1 MPQMEQVKI
10 VKEYTLVIQ
19 EVTTIIMV
27 KTTTKKM
34 MARKKRITIITI
46 AIVLV
51 IAIIIGILA
60 FLYIKTDAFK
70 SNETLF
76 AKYLVQNFDIIEVW
90 EKSKNTDIENLLDT
104 NKYTSQIEGKIE
116 YTENKGT
123 SNEKQSSSVNN
134 VGIKITSNIDK
145 SNNYNYSDISIGTEN
160 EKLVGLEYLNEDDK
174 YGIRL
179 KDIQQFVSIKK
190 DDETQESELKN
201 IEKLAENI
209 DVQSII
215 KFSDEEKQTL
225 KNTYLEIIKNN
236 VSKEK
241 YHKQSNSLITV
252 NNKDMQTNAYYIEF
266 TVEECNNLYIKILE
280 QIAKDEIILSKVDLI
295 EKQIKEIDED
305 YDGNLR
311 ENFVKSIKDKIKEIE
326 DKNIGNNKVKIT
338 VYEKN
343 MKTVRTSIEKNN
355 EKTTID
361 LYDGSSIKIDTVK
374 IAETTDEQ
382 YIKIESKNDG
392 TNLNVLV
399 EYAKI
404 QDNNTKNTVQF
415 NYGQTFLNNEL
426 NKNIELG
433 ISNEKNEAIIKI
445 TDDTNFVQEFEN
457 EITLEK
463 DNVDLDELDE
473 EQSNAINGILT
484 ENVQSQ
490 LSNLLAVVN
499 LNDYVSMLQNLGLMN
514 KTSIELPSDGEVTET
529 ERKRFNSQF
538 EFFVSEGLTS
548 DNIKELIDTAENNFE
563 DMKVLLKNGEIQ
575 DLDLDKINSSRESS
589 DYKKEISE
597 ILLYIKRN
605 SNNEEKEADLLTYLE
620 KESGNKYNVS
630 IEYDADGLTRIIRA
644 KIQEK

>member
-1 MPQMEQVKI
+1 
-10 VKEYTLVIQ
+10 
-19 EVTTIIMV
+19 
-27 KTTTKKM
+27 

-201 IEKLAENI
+201 IEKLTENI

-326 DKNIGNNKVKIT
+326 DKNIGNDKVKIT

-355 EKTTID
+355 DKTIID
-361 LYDGSSIKIDTVK
+361 LYDSSSIKIDTVK
-374 IAETTDEQ
+374 IDETTDEQ

-445 TDDTNFVQEFEN
+445 SDDTNFVQEFEN

-473 EQSNAINGILT
+473 EQSNAINGILI

-499 LNDYVSMLQNLGLMN
+499 LNDYVSMFQNLGLMN

-548 DNIKELIDTAENNFE
+548 DNIKQLIDTAENNFE

>member
-1 MPQMEQVKI
+1 
-10 VKEYTLVIQ
+10 
-19 EVTTIIMV
+19 
-27 KTTTKKM
+27 

-90 EKSKNTDIENLLDT
+90 EKSKNTDIENLLNT

-201 IEKLAENI
+201 IEKLTENI

-326 DKNIGNNKVKIT
+326 DKNIGNDKVKII

-355 EKTTID
+355 DKTIID
-361 LYDGSSIKIDTVK
+361 LYDSSSIKIDTVK
-374 IAETTDEQ
+374 IDETTDEQ

-445 TDDTNFVQEFEN
+445 SDDTNFVQEFEN

-597 ILLYIKRN
+597 ILLYIKKN

>member
-1 MPQMEQVKI
+1 
-10 VKEYTLVIQ
+10 
-19 EVTTIIMV
+19 
-27 KTTTKKM
+27 

-90 EKSKNTDIENLLDT
+90 EKSKNTDIENLLNT

-201 IEKLAENI
+201 IEKLTENI

-326 DKNIGNNKVKIT
+326 DKNIGNDKVKIT

-355 EKTTID
+355 DKTIID
-361 LYDGSSIKIDTVK
+361 LYDSSSIKIDTVK
-374 IAETTDEQ
+374 IDETTDEQ

-445 TDDTNFVQEFEN
+445 SDDTNFVQEFEN

-589 DYKKEISE
+589 DYKKEIS
-597 ILLYIKRN
+597 
-605 SNNEEKEADLLTYLE
+605 SC
-620 KESGNKYNVS
+620 SV
-630 IEYDADGLTRIIRA
+630 
-644 KIQEK
+644 

>member
-1 MPQMEQVKI
+1 
-10 VKEYTLVIQ
+10 
-19 EVTTIIMV
+19 
-27 KTTTKKM
+27 

-201 IEKLAENI
+201 IEKLTENI

-252 NNKDMQTNAYYIEF
+252 NNKDIQTNAYYIEF

-326 DKNIGNNKVKIT
+326 DKNIGNDKVKIT

-355 EKTTID
+355 DKTTID

-374 IAETTDEQ
+374 IDETTDEQ

-404 QDNNTKNTVQF
+404 QDNNIKNTVQF
-415 NYGQTFLNNEL
+415 NYEQTFLNNEL

-445 TDDTNFVQEFEN
+445 SDDTNFVQEFEN

-575 DLDLDKINSSRESS
+575 DLNLDKINSSKESS

-620 KESGNKYNVS
+620 KERGNKYNVS

>member
-1 MPQMEQVKI
+1 
-10 VKEYTLVIQ
+10 
-19 EVTTIIMV
+19 
-27 KTTTKKM
+27 

-201 IEKLAENI
+201 IEKLTENI

-326 DKNIGNNKVKIT
+326 DKNIGNDKVKIT

-382 YIKIESKNDG
+382 YIKIERKNDG

-404 QDNNTKNTVQF
+404 QDNNTKNTVQL
-415 NYGQTFLNNEL
+415 NYEQTFLNNKL

-445 TDDTNFVQEFEN
+445 SDDTNFVQEFEN
-457 EITLEK
+457 KITLEK

-473 EQSNAINGILT
+473 EQSNAINGILI

-499 LNDYVSMLQNLGLMN
+499 LNDYVSMFQNLGLMN

-548 DNIKELIDTAENNFE
+548 DNIKQLIDTAENNFE

-575 DLDLDKINSSRESS
+575 DLDLDKINSSKESS

-597 ILLYIKRN
+597 ILLYIKKN

-620 KESGNKYNVS
+620 KESENKYNVS

>member
-1 MPQMEQVKI
+1 
-10 VKEYTLVIQ
+10 
-19 EVTTIIMV
+19 
-27 KTTTKKM
+27 

-76 AKYLVQNFDIIEVW
+76 AKYLVQNFNIIEVW

-201 IEKLAENI
+201 IEKLTENI

-326 DKNIGNNKVKIT
+326 DKNIGNDKVKIT

-355 EKTTID
+355 DKTIID
-361 LYDGSSIKIDTVK
+361 LYDSSSIKIDKVK
-374 IAETTDEQ
+374 IDETTDEQ

-404 QDNNTKNTVQF
+404 QDNNTKNTVQL
-415 NYGQTFLNNEL
+415 NYEQTFLNNKL

-445 TDDTNFVQEFEN
+445 SDDTNFVQEFEN

-473 EQSNAINGILT
+473 EQSNAINGILI

-499 LNDYVSMLQNLGLMN
+499 LNDYVSMFQNLGLMN

-548 DNIKELIDTAENNFE
+548 DNIKQLIDTAENNFE

>member
-1 MPQMEQVKI
+1 
-10 VKEYTLVIQ
+10 
-19 EVTTIIMV
+19 
-27 KTTTKKM
+27 

-201 IEKLAENI
+201 IEKLTENI

-326 DKNIGNNKVKIT
+326 DKNIGNDKVKIT

-445 TDDTNFVQEFEN
+445 SDDTNFVQEFEN

-548 DNIKELIDTAENNFE
+548 DNIKELIDTSENNFE

>member
-1 MPQMEQVKI
+1 
-10 VKEYTLVIQ
+10 
-19 EVTTIIMV
+19 
-27 KTTTKKM
+27 

-201 IEKLAENI
+201 IEKLTENI

-326 DKNIGNNKVKIT
+326 DKNIGNDKVKIT

-355 EKTTID
+355 DKTIID
-361 LYDGSSIKIDTVK
+361 LYDSSSIKIDTVK
-374 IAETTDEQ
+374 IDETTDEQ

-445 TDDTNFVQEFEN
+445 SDDTNFVQEFEN

-575 DLDLDKINSSRESS
+575 DLDLDKINSSKESS

-597 ILLYIKRN
+597 ILFYIKRN
-605 SNNEEKEADLLTYLE
+605 SNNEEKKANLLTYLE

>member
-1 MPQMEQVKI
+1 
-10 VKEYTLVIQ
+10 
-19 EVTTIIMV
+19 
-27 KTTTKKM
+27 

-90 EKSKNTDIENLLDT
+90 EKSKNTDIENLLNT

-201 IEKLAENI
+201 IEKLTENI

-326 DKNIGNNKVKIT
+326 DKNIGNDKVKIT

-355 EKTTID
+355 DKTIID
-361 LYDGSSIKIDTVK
+361 LYDSSSIKIDTVK
-374 IAETTDEQ
+374 IDETTDEQ

-426 NKNIELG
+426 NKNIE
-433 ISNEKNEAIIKI
+433 
-445 TDDTNFVQEFEN
+445 
-457 EITLEK
+457 LEK

-597 ILLYIKRN
+597 ILLYIKKN

>member
-1 MPQMEQVKI
+1 
-10 VKEYTLVIQ
+10 
-19 EVTTIIMV
+19 
-27 KTTTKKM
+27 

-201 IEKLAENI
+201 IEKLTENI

-311 ENFVKSIKDKIKEIE
+311 ENFVKSIKDKIREIE
-326 DKNIGNNKVKIT
+326 DKNIGNDKVKIT

-355 EKTTID
+355 DKTIID
-361 LYDGSSIKIDTVK
+361 LYDSSSIKIDTVK
-374 IAETTDEQ
+374 IDETTDEQ

-445 TDDTNFVQEFEN
+445 SDDTNFVQEFEN

>member
-1 MPQMEQVKI
+1 
-10 VKEYTLVIQ
+10 
-19 EVTTIIMV
+19 
-27 KTTTKKM
+27 

-201 IEKLAENI
+201 IEKLTENI

-445 TDDTNFVQEFEN
+445 SDDTNFVQEFEN

-484 ENVQSQ
+484 VNVQSQ

-575 DLDLDKINSSRESS
+575 DLDLDKINSSKESS

-605 SNNEEKEADLLTYLE
+605 STNEEKKADLLTYLE

>member
-1 MPQMEQVKI
+1 M
-10 VKEYTLVIQ
+10 T
-19 EVTTIIMV
+19 
-27 KTTTKKM
+27 
-34 MARKKRITIITI
+34 
-46 AIVLV
+46 
-51 IAIIIGILA
+51 
-60 FLYIKTDAFK
+60 
-70 SNETLF
+70 
-76 AKYLVQNFDIIEVW
+76 
-90 EKSKNTDIENLLDT
+90 
-104 NKYTSQIEGKIE
+104 
-116 YTENKGT
+116 
-123 SNEKQSSSVNN
+123 
-134 VGIKITSNIDK
+134 
-145 SNNYNYSDISIGTEN
+145 
-160 EKLVGLEYLNEDDK
+160 
-174 YGIRL
+174 
-179 KDIQQFVSIKK
+179 
-190 DDETQESELKN
+190 
-201 IEKLAENI
+201 ENI

-326 DKNIGNNKVKIT
+326 DKNIGNDKVKIT

-445 TDDTNFVQEFEN
+445 SDDTNFVQEFEN

>member
-1 MPQMEQVKI
+1 
-10 VKEYTLVIQ
+10 
-19 EVTTIIMV
+19 
-27 KTTTKKM
+27 

-201 IEKLAENI
+201 IEKLTENI

-326 DKNIGNNKVKIT
+326 DKNIGNDKVKIT

-355 EKTTID
+355 DKTIID
-361 LYDGSSIKIDTVK
+361 LYDSSSIKIDTVK
-374 IAETTDEQ
+374 IDETTDEQ

-445 TDDTNFVQEFEN
+445 SDDTNFVQEFEN

>member
-1 MPQMEQVKI
+1 
-10 VKEYTLVIQ
+10 
-19 EVTTIIMV
+19 
-27 KTTTKKM
+27 

-190 DDETQESELKN
+190 DDETQENELKN
-201 IEKLAENI
+201 IEKLTENI

-326 DKNIGNNKVKIT
+326 DKNIGNDKVKIT

-355 EKTTID
+355 DKTIID
-361 LYDGSSIKIDTVK
+361 LYDSSSIKIDTVK
-374 IAETTDEQ
+374 IDETTDEQ

-445 TDDTNFVQEFEN
+445 SDDTNFVQEFEN

-597 ILLYIKRN
+597 ILFYIKRN
-605 SNNEEKEADLLTYLE
+605 SNNEEKKANLLTYLE

>member
-1 MPQMEQVKI
+1 
-10 VKEYTLVIQ
+10 
-19 EVTTIIMV
+19 
-27 KTTTKKM
+27 

-90 EKSKNTDIENLLDT
+90 ENSKNTDIENLLDT

-201 IEKLAENI
+201 IEKLTENI

-326 DKNIGNNKVKIT
+326 DKNIGNDKVKIT

-445 TDDTNFVQEFEN
+445 SDDTNFVQEFEN

-499 LNDYVSMLQNLGLMN
+499 LNDYVSMFQNLGLMN

-620 KESGNKYNVS
+620 KESRNKYNVS

>member
-1 MPQMEQVKI
+1 
-10 VKEYTLVIQ
+10 
-19 EVTTIIMV
+19 
-27 KTTTKKM
+27 

-201 IEKLAENI
+201 IEKLTENI

-326 DKNIGNNKVKIT
+326 DKNIGNDKVKIT

-445 TDDTNFVQEFEN
+445 SDDTNFVQEFEN

-597 ILLYIKRN
+597 ILLYIKKN

>member
-1 MPQMEQVKI
+1 
-10 VKEYTLVIQ
+10 
-19 EVTTIIMV
+19 
-27 KTTTKKM
+27 

-90 EKSKNTDIENLLDT
+90 ENSKNTDIENLLDT

-201 IEKLAENI
+201 IEKLTENI

-266 TVEECNNLYIKILE
+266 TLEECNNLYIKILE
-280 QIAKDEIILSKVDLI
+280 QISKDEIILSKVDLI
-295 EKQIKEIDED
+295 EEQIKEIDED

-311 ENFVKSIKDKIKEIE
+311 KNFVDNINDKIKEIE
-326 DKNIGNNKVKIT
+326 DKNIGNDKVKIT

-355 EKTTID
+355 DKTTID

-374 IAETTDEQ
+374 IDETTDEQ

-404 QDNNTKNTVQF
+404 QDNNIKNTVQF
-415 NYGQTFLNNEL
+415 NYEQTFLNNEL

-445 TDDTNFVQEFEN
+445 SDDTNFVQEFEN

-575 DLDLDKINSSRESS
+575 DLNLDKINSSKESS

-620 KESGNKYNVS
+620 KERGNKYNVS

>member
-1 MPQMEQVKI
+1 
-10 VKEYTLVIQ
+10 
-19 EVTTIIMV
+19 
-27 KTTTKKM
+27 

-90 EKSKNTDIENLLDT
+90 ENSKNTDIENLLDT

-160 EKLVGLEYLNEDDK
+160 EKLIGLEYLNEDDK

-201 IEKLAENI
+201 IEKLTENI

-266 TVEECNNLYIKILE
+266 TLEECNNLYIKILE

-295 EKQIKEIDED
+295 EEQIKEIDED

-311 ENFVKSIKDKIKEIE
+311 ENFVDNINDKIKEIE
-326 DKNIGNNKVKIT
+326 DKNIGNDKVKIT

-355 EKTTID
+355 DKTTID

-374 IAETTDEQ
+374 IDETTDEQ

-404 QDNNTKNTVQF
+404 QDNNIKNTVQF
-415 NYGQTFLNNEL
+415 NYEQTFLNNEL

-445 TDDTNFVQEFEN
+445 SDDTNFVQEFEN

-575 DLDLDKINSSRESS
+575 DLNLDKINSSKESS

-620 KESGNKYNVS
+620 KERGNKYNVS

>member
-1 MPQMEQVKI
+1 
-10 VKEYTLVIQ
+10 
-19 EVTTIIMV
+19 
-27 KTTTKKM
+27 

-60 FLYIKTDAFK
+60 FLYIRTDAFK

-90 EKSKNTDIENLLDT
+90 ENSKNTDIENLLDT

-160 EKLVGLEYLNEDDK
+160 EKLVGLEYLNEEDK

-201 IEKLAENI
+201 IEKLTEDI
-209 DVQSII
+209 DIQSII

-225 KNTYLEIIKNN
+225 KNTYLEVIKNN

-295 EKQIKEIDED
+295 EEQIKEIDED

-311 ENFVKSIKDKIKEIE
+311 ENFVDNINDKIKEIE
-326 DKNIGNNKVKIT
+326 DKNIGNDKVKIT

-355 EKTTID
+355 DKTTID

-392 TNLNVLV
+392 TNLKVLV

-404 QDNNTKNTVQF
+404 QDNNTKNTVQL
-415 NYGQTFLNNEL
+415 NYEQTFLNNEL

-445 TDDTNFVQEFEN
+445 SDDTNFVQEFEN
-457 EITLEK
+457 EITLER

-563 DMKVLLKNGEIQ
+563 DMKVLLKNEEIQ
-575 DLDLDKINSSRESS
+575 DLDIDKINSSKESS

>member
-1 MPQMEQVKI
+1 
-10 VKEYTLVIQ
+10 
-19 EVTTIIMV
+19 
-27 KTTTKKM
+27 

-201 IEKLAENI
+201 IEKLTENI

-215 KFSDEEKQTL
+215 KFSNEEKQTL

-326 DKNIGNNKVKIT
+326 DKNIGNDKVKIT

-445 TDDTNFVQEFEN
+445 SDDTNFVQEFEN

-499 LNDYVSMLQNLGLMN
+499 LNDYVSMFQNLGLMN

-575 DLDLDKINSSRESS
+575 DLDLDKINSSKKSS

>member
-1 MPQMEQVKI
+1 
-10 VKEYTLVIQ
+10 
-19 EVTTIIMV
+19 
-27 KTTTKKM
+27 

-90 EKSKNTDIENLLDT
+90 ENSKNTDIENLLDT

-201 IEKLAENI
+201 IEKLTENI

-266 TVEECNNLYIKILE
+266 TLEECNNLYIKILE

-295 EKQIKEIDED
+295 EEQIKEIDED

-326 DKNIGNNKVKIT
+326 DKNIGNDKVKIT

-355 EKTTID
+355 DKTIID
-361 LYDGSSIKIDTVK
+361 LYDSSSIKIDTVK
-374 IAETTDEQ
+374 IDETTDEQ

-445 TDDTNFVQEFEN
+445 SDDTNFVQEFEN

-597 ILLYIKRN
+597 ILFYIKRN
-605 SNNEEKEADLLTYLE
+605 SNNEEKKANLLTYLE

>member
-1 MPQMEQVKI
+1 
-10 VKEYTLVIQ
+10 
-19 EVTTIIMV
+19 
-27 KTTTKKM
+27 
-34 MARKKRITIITI
+34 
-46 AIVLV
+46 
-51 IAIIIGILA
+51 
-60 FLYIKTDAFK
+60 
-70 SNETLF
+70 
-76 AKYLVQNFDIIEVW
+76 
-90 EKSKNTDIENLLDT
+90 
-104 NKYTSQIEGKIE
+104 
-116 YTENKGT
+116 
-123 SNEKQSSSVNN
+123 
-134 VGIKITSNIDK
+134 
-145 SNNYNYSDISIGTEN
+145 
-160 EKLVGLEYLNEDDK
+160 
-174 YGIRL
+174 
-179 KDIQQFVSIKK
+179 
-190 DDETQESELKN
+190 
-201 IEKLAENI
+201 
-209 DVQSII
+209 
-215 KFSDEEKQTL
+215 
-225 KNTYLEIIKNN
+225 
-236 VSKEK
+236 
-241 YHKQSNSLITV
+241 
-252 NNKDMQTNAYYIEF
+252 MQTNAYYIEF

-326 DKNIGNNKVKIT
+326 DKNIGNDKVKIT

-374 IAETTDEQ
+374 IDETTDEQ

-404 QDNNTKNTVQF
+404 QDNNTKNTVQL
-415 NYGQTFLNNEL
+415 NYEQTFLNNKL

-445 TDDTNFVQEFEN
+445 SDDTNFVQEFEN

-575 DLDLDKINSSRESS
+575 DLNLDKINSSKESS

-620 KESGNKYNVS
+620 KERGNKYNVS

>member
-1 MPQMEQVKI
+1 
-10 VKEYTLVIQ
+10 
-19 EVTTIIMV
+19 
-27 KTTTKKM
+27 

-90 EKSKNTDIENLLDT
+90 ENSKNTDIENLLDT

-201 IEKLAENI
+201 IEKLTENI

-266 TVEECNNLYIKILE
+266 TLEECNNLYIKILE

-326 DKNIGNNKVKIT
+326 DKNIGNDKVKIT

-355 EKTTID
+355 DKTIID
-361 LYDGSSIKIDTVK
+361 LYDSSSIKIDTVK
-374 IAETTDEQ
+374 IDETTDEQ

-445 TDDTNFVQEFEN
+445 SDDTNFVQEFEN

>member
-1 MPQMEQVKI
+1 
-10 VKEYTLVIQ
+10 
-19 EVTTIIMV
+19 
-27 KTTTKKM
+27 M

-90 EKSKNTDIENLLDT
+90 ENSKNTDIENLLDT

-201 IEKLAENI
+201 IEKLTENI

-266 TVEECNNLYIKILE
+266 TLEECNNLYIKILE
-280 QIAKDEIILSKVDLI
+280 QIARDEIILSKVDLI
-295 EKQIKEIDED
+295 EEQIKEIDED

-311 ENFVKSIKDKIKEIE
+311 ENFVDNINDKIKEIE
-326 DKNIGNNKVKIT
+326 DKNIGNDKVKIT

-355 EKTTID
+355 DKTTID

-374 IAETTDEQ
+374 IDETTDEQ

-404 QDNNTKNTVQF
+404 QDNNIKNTVQF
-415 NYGQTFLNNEL
+415 NYEQTFLNNEL

-445 TDDTNFVQEFEN
+445 SDDTNFVQEFEN

-575 DLDLDKINSSRESS
+575 DLNLDKINSSKESS

-620 KESGNKYNVS
+620 KERGNKYNVS

>member
-1 MPQMEQVKI
+1 
-10 VKEYTLVIQ
+10 
-19 EVTTIIMV
+19 
-27 KTTTKKM
+27 

-90 EKSKNTDIENLLDT
+90 EKSKNTDIENLLNT

-134 VGIKITSNIDK
+134 VGIKIRSNIDK

-201 IEKLAENI
+201 IEKLTENI

-326 DKNIGNNKVKIT
+326 DKNIGNDKVKIT

-355 EKTTID
+355 DKTIID
-361 LYDGSSIKIDTVK
+361 LYDSSSIKIDTVK
-374 IAETTDEQ
+374 IDETTDEQ

-445 TDDTNFVQEFEN
+445 SDDTNFVQEFEN

-597 ILLYIKRN
+597 ILLYIKKN

>member
-1 MPQMEQVKI
+1 
-10 VKEYTLVIQ
+10 
-19 EVTTIIMV
+19 
-27 KTTTKKM
+27 

-76 AKYLVQNFDIIEVW
+76 AKYLLQNFDIIEVW

-201 IEKLAENI
+201 IEKLTENI

-326 DKNIGNNKVKIT
+326 DKNIGNDKVKIT

-355 EKTTID
+355 DKTIID
-361 LYDGSSIKIDTVK
+361 LYDSSSIKIDTVK
-374 IAETTDEQ
+374 IDETTDEQ

-445 TDDTNFVQEFEN
+445 SDDTNFVQEFEN

-575 DLDLDKINSSRESS
+575 DLDLDKINSSKKSS

-605 SNNEEKEADLLTYLE
+605 SNNEEKKADLLTYLE

>member
-1 MPQMEQVKI
+1 
-10 VKEYTLVIQ
+10 
-19 EVTTIIMV
+19 
-27 KTTTKKM
+27 

-76 AKYLVQNFDIIEVW
+76 AKYLVQNFDVIEVW
-90 EKSKNTDIENLLDT
+90 ENSKNTDIENLLDT

-201 IEKLAENI
+201 IEKLTENI

-326 DKNIGNNKVKIT
+326 DKNIGNDKVKIT

-355 EKTTID
+355 DKTIID
-361 LYDGSSIKIDTVK
+361 LYDSSSIKIDTVK
-374 IAETTDEQ
+374 IDETTDEQ

-445 TDDTNFVQEFEN
+445 SDDTNFVQEFEN

-597 ILLYIKRN
+597 ILFYIKRN
-605 SNNEEKEADLLTYLE
+605 SNNEEKKANLLTYLE

>member
-1 MPQMEQVKI
+1 
-10 VKEYTLVIQ
+10 
-19 EVTTIIMV
+19 
-27 KTTTKKM
+27 

-90 EKSKNTDIENLLDT
+90 ENIKNTDIENLLDT

-160 EKLVGLEYLNEDDK
+160 EKLIGLEYLNEDDK

-201 IEKLAENI
+201 IEKLTENI

-266 TVEECNNLYIKILE
+266 TLEECNNLYIKILE

-295 EKQIKEIDED
+295 EEQIKEIDED

-311 ENFVKSIKDKIKEIE
+311 ENFVDNINDKIKEIE
-326 DKNIGNNKVKIT
+326 DKNIGNDKVKIT

-355 EKTTID
+355 DKTTID

-374 IAETTDEQ
+374 IDETTDEQ

-404 QDNNTKNTVQF
+404 QDNNIKNTVQF
-415 NYGQTFLNNEL
+415 NYEQTFLNNEL

-445 TDDTNFVQEFEN
+445 SDDTNFVQEFEN

-575 DLDLDKINSSRESS
+575 DLNLDKINSSKESS

-620 KESGNKYNVS
+620 KERGNKYNVS

>member
-1 MPQMEQVKI
+1 
-10 VKEYTLVIQ
+10 
-19 EVTTIIMV
+19 
-27 KTTTKKM
+27 
-34 MARKKRITIITI
+34 
-46 AIVLV
+46 
-51 IAIIIGILA
+51 
-60 FLYIKTDAFK
+60 
-70 SNETLF
+70 
-76 AKYLVQNFDIIEVW
+76 
-90 EKSKNTDIENLLDT
+90 
-104 NKYTSQIEGKIE
+104 
-116 YTENKGT
+116 
-123 SNEKQSSSVNN
+123 
-134 VGIKITSNIDK
+134 
-145 SNNYNYSDISIGTEN
+145 
-160 EKLVGLEYLNEDDK
+160 
-174 YGIRL
+174 
-179 KDIQQFVSIKK
+179 
-190 DDETQESELKN
+190 
-201 IEKLAENI
+201 
-209 DVQSII
+209 
-215 KFSDEEKQTL
+215 
-225 KNTYLEIIKNN
+225 
-236 VSKEK
+236 
-241 YHKQSNSLITV
+241 
-252 NNKDMQTNAYYIEF
+252 MQTNAYYIEF

-326 DKNIGNNKVKIT
+326 DKNIGNDKVKIT

-355 EKTTID
+355 DKTIID
-361 LYDGSSIKIDTVK
+361 LYDSSSIKIDTVK
-374 IAETTDEQ
+374 IDETTDEQ

-445 TDDTNFVQEFEN
+445 SDDTNFVQEFEN

-597 ILLYIKRN
+597 ILLYIKKN

>member
-1 MPQMEQVKI
+1 
-10 VKEYTLVIQ
+10 
-19 EVTTIIMV
+19 
-27 KTTTKKM
+27 

-90 EKSKNTDIENLLDT
+90 ENSKNTDIENLLDT

-201 IEKLAENI
+201 IEKLTENI

-266 TVEECNNLYIKILE
+266 TLEECNNLYIKILE

-295 EKQIKEIDED
+295 EEQIKEIDED

-311 ENFVKSIKDKIKEIE
+311 ENFVDNINDKIKEIE
-326 DKNIGNNKVKIT
+326 DKNIGNDKVKIT

-355 EKTTID
+355 DKTTID

-374 IAETTDEQ
+374 IDETTDEQ

-404 QDNNTKNTVQF
+404 QDNNIKNTVQF
-415 NYGQTFLNNEL
+415 NYEQTFLNNEL

-445 TDDTNFVQEFEN
+445 SDDTNFVQEFEN

-563 DMKVLLKNGEIQ
+563 DMKVLLKNGKIQ
-575 DLDLDKINSSRESS
+575 DLNLDKINSSKESS

-620 KESGNKYNVS
+620 KERGNKYNVS

>member
-1 MPQMEQVKI
+1 
-10 VKEYTLVIQ
+10 
-19 EVTTIIMV
+19 
-27 KTTTKKM
+27 

-201 IEKLAENI
+201 IEKLTENI

-225 KNTYLEIIKNN
+225 KNTYLEIMKNN

-326 DKNIGNNKVKIT
+326 DKNIGNDKVKIT

-355 EKTTID
+355 DKTIID
-361 LYDGSSIKIDTVK
+361 LYDSSSIKIDTVK
-374 IAETTDEQ
+374 IDETTDEQ

-445 TDDTNFVQEFEN
+445 SDDTNFVQEFEN

>member
-1 MPQMEQVKI
+1 M
-10 VKEYTLVIQ
+10 
-19 EVTTIIMV
+19 
-27 KTTTKKM
+27 
-34 MARKKRITIITI
+34 
-46 AIVLV
+46 
-51 IAIIIGILA
+51 
-60 FLYIKTDAFK
+60 
-70 SNETLF
+70 
-76 AKYLVQNFDIIEVW
+76 
-90 EKSKNTDIENLLDT
+90 
-104 NKYTSQIEGKIE
+104 
-116 YTENKGT
+116 TEN
-123 SNEKQSSSVNN
+123 
-134 VGIKITSNIDK
+134 I
-145 SNNYNYSDISIGTEN
+145 Y
-160 EKLVGLEYLNEDDK
+160 
-174 YGIRL
+174 
-179 KDIQQFVSIKK
+179 
-190 DDETQESELKN
+190 
-201 IEKLAENI
+201 
-209 DVQSII
+209 VQSII

-266 TVEECNNLYIKILE
+266 TLEECNNLYIKILE

-295 EKQIKEIDED
+295 EEQIKEIDED

-311 ENFVKSIKDKIKEIE
+311 ENFVDNINDKIKEIE
-326 DKNIGNNKVKIT
+326 DKNIGNDKVKIT

-355 EKTTID
+355 DKTTID

-374 IAETTDEQ
+374 IDETTDEQ

-404 QDNNTKNTVQF
+404 QDNNIKNTVQF
-415 NYGQTFLNNEL
+415 NYEQTFLNNEL

-445 TDDTNFVQEFEN
+445 SDDTNFVQEFEN

-575 DLDLDKINSSRESS
+575 DLNLDKINSSKESS

-620 KESGNKYNVS
+620 KERGNKYNVS

>member
-1 MPQMEQVKI
+1 
-10 VKEYTLVIQ
+10 
-19 EVTTIIMV
+19 
-27 KTTTKKM
+27 

-201 IEKLAENI
+201 IEKLTENI

-326 DKNIGNNKVKIT
+326 DKNIGNDKVKIT

-355 EKTTID
+355 DKTIID
-361 LYDGSSIKIDTVK
+361 LYDSSSIKIDTVK
-374 IAETTDEQ
+374 IDETTDEQ

-445 TDDTNFVQEFEN
+445 SDDTNFVQEFEN

-499 LNDYVSMLQNLGLMN
+499 LNDYVSMFQNLGLMN